1 MRSATHISE
10 VPKQI
15 RIGYNMDRRWILI
28 LIIIIL
34 AVCCGY
40 YIASNSDNVG
50 NAIIDIN
57 KSTAVLPPSFSVGGT
72 ELDSVS
78 LYQKNATAKI
88 FIKDLGKGKFASDK
102 IKKINKTLSNDPNIK
117 ILDDSNNI
125 SQDREIYTLY
135 YQNYSDTESFNQ
147 SVSYLN
153 TINHTFLL
161 KCSGFDDINQI
172 DKNLNFLAETIKP
185 DYKKSQE

>member
-1 MRSATHISE
+1 
-10 VPKQI
+10 
-15 RIGYNMDRRWILI
+15 MDRRWILI

-40 YIASNSDNVG
+40 FVVSNSDTVG

-57 KSTAVLPPSFSVGGT
+57 KSTAVLPPGFSVGGS
-72 ELDSVS
+72 DSSSIS
-78 LYQKNATAKI
+78 LYQKNHPEKI
-88 FIKDLGKGKFASDK
+88 FIKDLGKGEFALDEIDK
-102 IKKINKTLSNDPNIK
+102 KNKSFSNNPDIE
-117 ILDDSNNI
+117 ILDNVKNI
-125 SQDREIYTLY
+125 TEDRELYTIH
-135 YQNYSDTESFNQ
+135 YQNYSDKESLNL

-153 TINHTFLL
+153 TYNHTFLL
-161 KCSGFDDINQI
+161 KCSGFNDINQI